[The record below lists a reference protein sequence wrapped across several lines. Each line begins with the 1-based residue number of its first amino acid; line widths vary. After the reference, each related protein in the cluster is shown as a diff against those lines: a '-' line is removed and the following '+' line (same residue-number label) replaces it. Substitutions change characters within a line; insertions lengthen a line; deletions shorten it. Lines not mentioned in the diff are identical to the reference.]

1 MNIGLF
7 LSRDNGS
14 ISETLD
20 LEALAKHYNHLSHVE
35 VIDHFYNLNNFK
47 HLEKQIEKKHL
58 NAVILAGNSVKY
70 YTKTFAGTSLFEML
84 NQKGIN
90 ESRFAV
96 ANIREHVAWPHKNHK
111 NEALNKARLI
121 IDSAIAKVE
130 SRHDL
135 DVVSVCP
142 RKSVLIIGTRAGGLL
157 SAHQLLQKDFKV
169 FLIEKGSTLH
179 PQSAIGDELVPVV
192 AAVQLHPNARI
203 ILESQVEDISGWCGE
218 YKVKLRTPKGGTEI
232 SVGGIIL
239 SVGQDT
245 EWISALS
252 PKMQLDIDDE
262 GHLMSQERSII
273 PGMTKDP
280 GIWFIPTKNAED
292 LVAGINGAN
301 MAVQSLTTVLDRK
314 EILHPVWVSEVDP
327 DVCGGC
333 GTCVKTCAFSAS
345 KIDLEKRLSV
355 IDLNRCKGCGNC
367 VSACPTGAR
376 DLVAF
381 PEKFI
386 FKAVDILSEGAQKNG
401 DPRILAFLC
410 TGCGYPAADSA
421 GELASTKPEF
431 YYSPNILPLQ
441 VECGGSIDTQF
452 ILHAFSRGFDGVA
465 LTVCRDGHCHHIV
478 GNTDME
484 RRVSLFREVL
494 RSRGIDAERMRII
507 KVSPHQGKEFH
518 EEITKFTNDL
528 QSRIQA

>member
-20 LEALAKHYNHLSHVE
+20 LDALAKHYARLSHVE
-35 VIDHFYNLNNFK
+35 IVDHFFNPDNFK
-47 HLEKQIEKKHL
+47 HIKKQADSKHL
-58 NAVILAGNSVKY
+58 DAVIIAGNSTKY
-70 YTKTFAGTSLFEML
+70 YSYTVAGESLFEML
-84 NQKGIN
+84 LQKGIN
-90 ESRFAV
+90 ENKIAV
-96 ANIREHVAWPHKNHK
+96 VNLREQVAWPHQNNKK
-111 NEALNKARLI
+111 EALSKARLV
-121 IDSAIAKVE
+121 IDAGIAKVE
-130 SRHDL
+130 CRHDL
-135 DVVSVCP
+135 NVVSVTP
-142 RKSVLIIGTRAGGLL
+142 RKSVLIIGTRAGGLI
-157 SAHQLLQKDFKV
+157 AAYELLKKDYKV
-169 FLIEKGSTLH
+169 FIVEKASTVH
-179 PQSAIGDELVPVV
+179 PQTAINEVLLPT
-192 AAVQLHPNARI
+192 ATTVQLHPNTTLYLR
-203 ILESQVEDISGWCGE
+203 SQVDDISGWCGE
-218 YKVKLRTPKGGTEI
+218 YRVKLSTPRGPMEI
-232 SVGGIIL
+232 LAGGIIL
-239 SVGQDT
+239 SVGEDT
-245 EWISALS
+245 EWISSLS

-262 GHLMSQERSII
+262 GHLTSQERAII

-280 GIWFIPTKNAED
+280 GVWFIPTKHAED
-292 LVAGINGAN
+292 LVAGAHGAN
-301 MAVQSLTTVLDRK
+301 MAVQWLTTSLDRK

-345 KIDLEKRLSV
+345 KIDLEKHLSV
-355 IDLNRCKGCGNC
+355 IDRNRCKGCGNC

-376 DLVAF
+376 DLVGF

-386 FKAVDILSEGAQKNG
+386 FKAIDILSAGVQGSG
-401 DPRILAFLC
+401 DPKILAFLC
-410 TGCGYPAADSA
+410 TGCGYPAADNA
-421 GELASTKPEF
+421 GELASKNPAF
-431 YYSPNILPLQ
+431 YYSSNVLPLQ

-452 ILHAFSRGFDGVA
+452 ILQAFSKGFDGVA

-518 EEITKFTNDL
+518 HEIKKFTDDL
-528 QSRIQA
+528 RSKIQL